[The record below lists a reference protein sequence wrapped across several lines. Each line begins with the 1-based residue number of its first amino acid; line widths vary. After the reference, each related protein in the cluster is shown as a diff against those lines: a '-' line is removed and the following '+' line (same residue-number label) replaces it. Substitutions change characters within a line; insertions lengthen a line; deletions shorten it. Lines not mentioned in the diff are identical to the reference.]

1 MNPPLISVKAL
12 RRVFSTRGFRPTHKV
27 AVDDLSFELHP
38 GESLGLVGESGS
50 GKSTT
55 ARIVCGLDSPTSGTV
70 SVAGYDLSGEQR
82 PPRAFYDDVQLIFQD
97 PYLSLN
103 PRMTVADSV
112 GYRLRVKGVSEAERR
127 QRVQTSLSTVGLP
140 LAIANR
146 YPHQLSTG
154 QRQRVGIARAILG
167 NPKII
172 VADEPVSSLDVS
184 LQAQVLNLLIDIQ
197 EQTNVAYL
205 FISHDL
211 SAVGYL
217 CNRMI
222 VMQAGHEVEAGDT
235 QQILETPRREYTRLL
250 VAAAELGTTDSAVGH
265 RPSSAVPEAGQ
276 AAQ

>member
-1 MNPPLISVKAL
+1 MSTPLVSVSEL
-12 RRVFSTRGFRPTHKV
+12 RRVFLTRGFRPTQKV
-27 AVDDLSFELHP
+27 AVDNLSFELRP
-38 GESLGLVGESGS
+38 GEALGLVGESGS

-70 SVAGYDLSGEQR
+70 SVAGYDLSGDSR

-112 GYRLRVKGVSEAERR
+112 AYRLRVKGVKEAERR
-127 QRVQTSLSTVGLP
+127 QRVQASLATVGLSP
-140 LAIANR
+140 AIADR

-167 NPKII
+167 DPKLI

-184 LQAQVLNLLIDIQ
+184 LQAQILNLLIDIQ
-197 EQTNVAYL
+197 EQTDVAYL

-211 SAVGYL
+211 GAVGYL
-217 CNRMI
+217 CERII
-222 VMQAGHEVEAGDT
+222 VMQAGREVEAGDA
-235 QQILETPRREYTRLL
+235 QHIPQAPSREYTRLL
-250 VAAAELGTTDSAVGH
+250 VAAAELGVAKPV
-265 RPSSAVPEAGQ
+265 AVPGSTAAPAGQ
-276 AAQ
+276 GTR